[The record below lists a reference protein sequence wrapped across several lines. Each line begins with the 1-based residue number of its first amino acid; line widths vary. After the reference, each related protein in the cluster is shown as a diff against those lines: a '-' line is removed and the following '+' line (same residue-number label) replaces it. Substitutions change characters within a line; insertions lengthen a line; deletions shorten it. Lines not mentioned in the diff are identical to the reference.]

1 MMSDLRRATRAD
13 LDAITALERRCFGTV
28 DGVFN
33 RRQLRALLANPNA
46 YWLIKTDGR
55 AMACWFTAGNGR
67 ARWARL
73 YSLAVDAHLRG
84 QGWGGRLLAAGE
96 DWMQQQKLVICRAE
110 VKADNHGARRLY
122 VAHGYREAGTLPD
135 YYGKGL
141 DGMRL
146 VKRLEENA
154 RCAPRKL
161 EPSRQENSFGLG

>member
-1 MMSDLRRATRAD
+1 MTSDLRRATRAD
-13 LDAITALERRCFGTV
+13 LDAISALERRCFGAA

-33 RRQLRALLANPNA
+33 GRQLRALLSNSNA
-46 YWLIKTDGR
+46 YWLIKTEGH
-55 AMACWFTAGNGR
+55 AMACWFTASNGR

-73 YSLAVDAHLRG
+73 YSLAVDPRLRG
-84 QGWGGRLLAAGE
+84 QGWGGKLLAAGE

-146 VKRLEENA
+146 VKRLEEK
-154 RCAPRKL
+154 RKM
-161 EPSRQENSFGLG
+161 RAA